1 MDFSVI
7 ITCCGESMWC
17 VYVVQFSQ
25 NAELRQQ
32 LTDTGNARIVFLC
45 ASDSFLGSGCDAE
58 TLSREGSYRGKN
70 WLGKSLMKLQEKFQ
84 VFITLSTQGFVFRYY
99 FCQGG
104 YVFVLVCLWV
114 IAKRVANEFL
124 CDLFLKLWCLNH
136 IFEWVKLGISN
147 LLYWWILRSTSV
159 HAW

>member
-1 MDFSVI
+1 
-7 ITCCGESMWC
+7 MWC

-99 FCQGG
+99 LCQGG
-104 YVFVLVCLWV
+104 YVFALVCL
-114 IAKRVANEFL
+114 
-124 CDLFLKLWCLNH
+124 
-136 IFEWVKLGISN
+136 
-147 LLYWWILRSTSV
+147 
-159 HAW
+159 